1 MKDKWLI
8 DLKNKIEGHE
18 ENPPEG
24 LWDSIENEIF
34 PEYVNDYDKQKT
46 KFRLNHIINAIGIAA
61 TVALLVSIIFF
72 YEENK
77 VFNHKASKKYV
88 INKSEKS
95 DLSEPLLF
103 DKLEK
108 NISDVNYKTNQE
120 NSPHFIFNKIEYES
134 SDQLET
140 SLKKHNTKQDNKIDN
155 QINKQKNEIVNK
167 PEDLVLTS
175 VIKNKID
182 TSPYTSELP
191 SGREFVQLDNND
203 VKSKPIL
210 DSKWTLNFT
219 SRQTAS
225 NSSTQKGYTLM
236 NGPLE
241 ALPYD
246 GVESA
251 ESPISEILTE
261 NMNQEVNT
269 NIKHR
274 LPIRIGLSVSY
285 QLNDKWSVATGLIYT
300 KLTSDLLSGT
310 DANQIKSE
318 QVIKYIGVPVQ
329 LNYNILQK
337 GNLATYVGAGVQIE
351 KSISGVMNT
360 NYIVHH
366 QTKESTSSK
375 IRINSL
381 QTSLNIGVGM
391 QYKVYKNFGLYL
403 EPGLR
408 YYFNDGSDVRTL
420 YKDRP
425 LNMNLEFGVRYF
437 IH

>member
-24 LWDSIENEIF
+24 LWDSIENKIF

-46 KFRLNHIINAIGIAA
+46 KFRLNHIINAIGVAA
-61 TVALLVSIIFF
+61 TVALLVSVIFF
-72 YEENK
+72 YEENE
-77 VFNHKASKKYV
+77 VFSHRVSKKYV

-120 NSPHFIFNKIEYES
+120 NNPHFIFNKVKYDSNDRIEA
-134 SDQLET
+134 
-140 SLKKHNTKQDNKIDN
+140 SLKKQNTKQDNKIDN
-155 QINKQKNEIVNK
+155 QINKLKDEIVNK
-167 PEDLVLTS
+167 SEDWVLTS

-182 TSPYTSELP
+182 TSPYKSEFP

-203 VKSKPIL
+203 VKSKSIV
-210 DSKWTLNFT
+210 DSKWSLNFT

-246 GVESA
+246 GVETA

-274 LPIRIGLSVSY
+274 LPIRTGLSVSY
-285 QLNDKWSVATGLIYT
+285 QLNDKWSVTTGLIYT

-329 LNYNILQK
+329 INYNIWQK
-337 GNLATYVGAGVQIE
+337 GNLTTYVGAGIQIE
-351 KSISGVMNT
+351 KSISGIMNT
-360 NYIVHH
+360 DYIVHH
-366 QTKESTSSK
+366 QVKESTSSK

-381 QTSLNIGVGM
+381 QTSMNIGLGV
-391 QYKVYKNFGLYL
+391 QYKVYKNFGVYF
-403 EPGLR
+403 EPGMR
-408 YYFNDGSDVRTL
+408 YYFNDRSDVKTI
-420 YKDRP
+420 YKDKP
-425 LNMNLEFGVRYF
+425 LNMNLEFGLRYF